1 LGIVYDSEKGE
12 LRIHGQRFAA
22 TDAREFCKRLDLLV
36 GPTVARVQM
45 HSLEALQ
52 GKNDVEIIRKENPNA
67 TIKEHVDSLVDMDG
81 ASGLGVTRVSS
92 GDNYSSQISI
102 ETSNPLVVAQVGA
115 ASAFQTGWWCGAMS
129 ALLGRPLDV
138 ANIIYD
144 NERNVLRF
152 QLVTRKGYDAG
163 KLQSR

>member
-1 LGIVYDSEKGE
+1 MSIVCDSEKGE
-12 LRIHGQRFAA
+12 LRIHGKRFAA
-22 TDAREFCKRLDLLV
+22 TDVREFCKRLDLLV

-52 GKNDVEIIRKENPNA
+52 GKNDVEIIRKENPKA
-67 TIKEHVDSLVDMDG
+67 TMKEYVDLITEMDS
-81 ASGLGVTRVSS
+81 ASGFGVTSVSS
-92 GDNYSSQISI
+92 GGNYNDPISI

-152 QLVTRKGYDAG
+152 QLVTRKG
-163 KLQSR
+163 

>member
-1 LGIVYDSEKGE
+1 MGIVYDSEKGE
-12 LRIHGQRFAA
+12 LRIHGIRFAA
-22 TDAREFCKRLDLLV
+22 TDVREFCKRLDLLV

-52 GKNDVEIIRKENPNA
+52 GKNDVEIIRKENPND
-67 TIKEHVDSLVDMDG
+67 TMKEIVDALVEMDS

-92 GDNYSSQISI
+92 GDNYDGQISI

-115 ASAFQTGWWCGAMS
+115 ASAFQTAWWCGAIS

-138 ANIIYD
+138 VNIVYD
-144 NERNVLRF
+144 DERNVLRF

-163 KLQSR
+163 KV